1 MFVCC
6 NNKSLMA
13 TLWQH
18 PNGMH
23 YIRHRNGRT
32 SLRELFPNIEPE
44 KLKQK
49 RVAKQLFNQWKRDRA
64 KGKTALPH
72 EHLIPSKFFEFC
84 KEFLEYAETAY
95 PESTYKLFVQ
105 GLNKAKAAWGDIKV
119 SQITPRH
126 IDILLKDM
134 RQSGIAPASINK
146 NYRHVKAA
154 LRKAMDW
161 GYMQPIKFPKQESE
175 EKRIRYLSKPELKAL
190 MEAIEDEEFNLMCRF
205 AAYSG
210 LRSGELVRLAWSDV
224 DNPEGQLRITAKQKN
239 KKESRIPINRTM
251 RSILEKME
259 GRNGK
264 KVFRFNRVDW
274 VSQKFKAAARDAGLD
289 NSRFHD
295 LRHTFGSWLAM
306 QGVPIKTIQEL
317 MRHESLASTMVYAHL
332 SPDHLQSASETL
344 NLEDE

>member
-1 MFVCC
+1 MLADC
-6 NNKSLMA
+6 NNKSFMA

-18 PNGMH
+18 QNGMH
-23 YIRHRNGRT
+23 YIRHSKGRT

-49 RVAKQLFNQWKRDRA
+49 RVAKQLFNQWKRDRS

-72 EHLIPSKFFEFC
+72 EHVIPSQFFEFC
-84 KEFLEYAETAY
+84 TEFLEYAKTAY
-95 PESTYKLFVQ
+95 PDSTYKLFVQ
-105 GLNKAKAAWGDIKV
+105 GLNKAKTAWGNVKV

-134 RQSGIAPASINK
+134 RQSGIAPPSINK

-175 EKRIRYLSKPELKAL
+175 EKKIRYLSKKEYKAL
-190 MEAIEDEEFNLMCRF
+190 LVAIKDDEFRLMCKF

-210 LRSGELVRLAWSDV
+210 LRSGELVRLKWADV
-224 DNPEGQLRITAKQKN
+224 DNPEGQLRITAEQKN
-239 KKESRIPINRTM
+239 RRESRVPINKTM
-251 RSILEKME
+251 RSILEQIR
-259 GRNGK
+259 GRHGK

-274 VSQKFKAAARDAGLD
+274 ISQKFKTAARDAGLND
-289 NSRFHD
+289 ARFHD

-332 SPDHLQSASETL
+332 SPDHLQEASEIL
-344 NLEDE
+344 NLESE